1 MLGKQKRALKG
12 RSAGDFSTDFEFGER
27 DGLYS
32 EDWLMADV
40 MAQLKKRVSDP
51 HVSAGLWITILM
63 YNNHLPSLRFPRK
76 HPLLWTKRSRKCGK
90 SAKLR

>member
-40 MAQLKKRVSDP
+40 MAQLKKRVS
-51 HVSAGLWITILM
+51 GI
-63 YNNHLPSLRFPRK
+63 LPSQRRAVD
-76 HPLLWTKRSRKCGK
+76 HDSHVE
-90 SAKLR
+90 